1 MRSCY
6 MLLGER
12 GAMTVAKLSSLV
24 AVLRRFSVFLILIGL
39 CLLLSL
45 LSERFLTLSNFLNVA
60 LHTSVVAITAIGMT
74 FTMLTAGIDLSVGSI
89 VALSSA
95 LSAGFI
101 VKQGIPIYPAIAL
114 ALAVGAGLGAVSGLL
129 VVKGGLPPFVAT
141 LAMMAVARGLTLV
154 YTHGRTIPIMLKQF
168 TFWGSGEL
176 GPFPVPV
183 VILAVVFV
191 AAYIVLTRTR
201 FGLHVYAVGGG
212 EETARL
218 AGVNTEL
225 VKTSVYVISGFTAA
239 LAGIITAARL
249 WSAQPNVA
257 AGLELD
263 AIAASVLG
271 GTSLFGGVGSVGGT
285 VVGALIMGAL
295 NNGLN
300 LLEVSSYYQKVIK
313 GIVFILAVLLDLYTK
328 GRK

>member
-1 MRSCY
+1 
-6 MLLGER
+6 
-12 GAMTVAKLSSLV
+12 MTVKRLDSLV
-24 AVLRRFSVFLILIGL
+24 EVLRRFNVFLIFVGL
-39 CLLLSL
+39 CVLLSL
-45 LSERFLTLSNFLNVA
+45 LSDSFLSSSNLLNVA
-60 LHTSVVAITAIGMT
+60 LQTSIVAITAVGMT

-95 LSAGFI
+95 LSAGLI
-101 VKQGIPIYPAIAL
+101 IKQGLPIYPAMAL
-114 ALAVGAGLGAVSGLL
+114 ALAGGAGLGAISGLL
-129 VVKGGLPPFVAT
+129 IVKGRLPPFVAT
-141 LAMMAVARGLTLV
+141 LAMMAVGRGLTLA
-154 YTHGRTIPIMLKQF
+154 YTQGWTIPIMLDEF
-168 TFWGSGEL
+168 TFWGSGEI
-176 GPFPVPV
+176 GPIPVPV
-183 VILAVVFV
+183 VVLAVVFA
-191 AAYIVLTRTR
+191 AAYIVLSRTK
-201 FGLHVYAVGGG
+201 FGLHVYAVGGHQ
-212 EETARL
+212 ETARL
-218 AGVNTEL
+218 AGINIGL
-225 VKTSVYVISGFTAA
+225 VTTAVYVISGLTAA

-285 VVGALIMGAL
+285 IIGAFIMGVL

>member
-1 MRSCY
+1 
-6 MLLGER
+6 
-12 GAMTVAKLSSLV
+12 
-24 AVLRRFSVFLILIGL
+24 
-39 CLLLSL
+39 
-45 LSERFLTLSNFLNVA
+45 
-60 LHTSVVAITAIGMT
+60 
-74 FTMLTAGIDLSVGSI
+74 

-101 VKQGIPIYPAIAL
+101 IKQGLPIYL
-114 ALAVGAGLGAVSGLL
+114 AMVLAMAVGAVLGAISGLL
-129 VVKGGLPPFVAT
+129 IVKGRLPPFVST
-141 LAMMAVARGLTLV
+141 LAMMAVGRGLTLA
-154 YTHGRTIPIMLKQF
+154 YTRGWTIPIMLDEF
-168 TFWGSGEL
+168 TFWGTGKI
-176 GPFPVPV
+176 GPVPVPV
-183 VILAVVFV
+183 VVLAVVFV
-191 AAYIVLTRTR
+191 AAYIVLSRTK
-201 FGLHVYAVGGG
+201 FGLHVYAVGGHQ
-212 EETARL
+212 ETARL
-218 AGVNTEL
+218 AGINIDL
-225 VKTSVYVISGFTAA
+225 VTTAVYVISGFTAA

-285 VVGALIMGAL
+285 IVGAFIMGVL

>member
-1 MRSCY
+1 
-6 MLLGER
+6 
-12 GAMTVAKLSSLV
+12 MTVKRLDSLV
-24 AVLRRFSVFLILIGL
+24 GVLRRFNVFFIFISL
-39 CLLLSL
+39 CILLSL
-45 LSERFLTLSNFLNVA
+45 LSENFLTLSNLLNVA
-60 LHTSVVAITAIGMT
+60 LQTSIVAITAVGMT

-95 LSAGFI
+95 LSAGLI
-101 VKQGIPIYPAIAL
+101 IKQGLPIYPAMAL
-114 ALAVGAGLGAVSGLL
+114 ALAAGAGLGAISGLL
-129 VVKGGLPPFVAT
+129 IVKGRLPPFVAT
-141 LAMMAVARGLTLV
+141 LAMMAIGRGLTLA
-154 YTHGRTIPIMLKQF
+154 YTRGWTIPIMIDEF
-168 TFWGSGEL
+168 TFWGTGEI
-176 GPFPVPV
+176 GPIPVPV
-183 VILAVVFV
+183 MVLAVVFV
-191 AAYIVLTRTR
+191 AAYVLLSRTK
-201 FGLHVYAVGGG
+201 FGLHVYAVGGHQ
-212 EETARL
+212 ETARL
-218 AGVNTEL
+218 AGINIDLIT
-225 VKTSVYVISGFTAA
+225 TGVYVISGFTAA

-285 VVGALIMGAL
+285 IVGAFIMGVL

>member
-1 MRSCY
+1 
-6 MLLGER
+6 MLAKRLG
-12 GAMTVAKLSSLV
+12 SLV
-24 AVLRRFSVFLILIGL
+24 EVLRRFNVFFIFIGL
-39 CLLLSL
+39 CILLSF
-45 LSERFLTLSNFLNVA
+45 LSENFLTLSNLLNVA
-60 LHTSVVAITAIGMT
+60 LQTSIVAITAVGMT

-101 VKQGIPIYPAIAL
+101 IKQGMPTYLGMAL
-114 ALAVGAGLGAVSGLL
+114 ALAAGAALGAISGLL
-129 VVKGGLPPFVAT
+129 TVKGRLPPFVST
-141 LAMMAVARGLTLV
+141 LAMMAVGRGLTLV
-154 YTHGRTIPIMLKQF
+154 YTRGWTIPIMLEEF
-168 TFWGSGEL
+168 TFWGSGTI
-176 GPFPVPV
+176 GPVPVPV
-183 VILAVVFV
+183 VVLAVVFV
-191 AAYIVLTRTR
+191 IAYIVLSRTK
-201 FGLHVYAVGGG
+201 FGLHVYAVGGHQ
-212 EETARL
+212 ETARL
-218 AGVNTEL
+218 AGINVDRVT
-225 VKTSVYVISGFTAA
+225 TAVYVISGFTAA

-285 VVGALIMGAL
+285 IVGAFIMGVL

-300 LLEVSSYYQKVIK
+300 LLEVSSYYQKVVK

>member
-1 MRSCY
+1 MV
-6 MLLGER
+6 ER
-12 GAMTVAKLSSLV
+12 ASPDAVK
-24 AVLRRFSVFLILIGL
+24 VLRRFNVFLIFIVL
-39 CLLLSL
+39 CVLLSL
-45 LSERFLTLSNFLNVA
+45 LSDNFLSLSNLLNVA
-60 LHTSVVAITAIGMT
+60 LQTSIVAITAVGMT
-74 FTMLTAGIDLSVGSI
+74 FTMLTAGIDLSVGSL

-101 VKQGIPIYPAIAL
+101 IKQGLPIYPAMTL
-114 ALAVGAGLGAVSGLL
+114 ALAAGAGLGAISGLL
-129 VVKGGLPPFVAT
+129 IVKGRLPPFVAT
-141 LAMMAVARGLTLV
+141 LAMMAVGRGLTLA
-154 YTHGRTIPIMLKQF
+154 YTQGWTIPIMLDEF
-168 TFWGSGEL
+168 TFWGTGKI
-176 GPFPVPV
+176 GPVPVPV
-183 VILAVVFV
+183 VVLAVVFV
-191 AAYIVLTRTR
+191 AAYIVLTRTK
-201 FGLHVYAVGGG
+201 FGLHVYAVGGHQ
-212 EETARL
+212 ETARL
-218 AGVNTEL
+218 AGININL
-225 VKTSVYVISGFTAA
+225 VTTAVYVISGFTAA

-271 GTSLFGGVGSVGGT
+271 GTSLFGGVGSVAGT
-285 VVGALIMGAL
+285 IVGAFIMGVL

>member
-1 MRSCY
+1 
-6 MLLGER
+6 
-12 GAMTVAKLSSLV
+12 MTAPKLSGLTE
-24 AVLRRFSVFLILIGL
+24 ALRRFSVFLILIGL

-45 LSERFLTLSNFLNVA
+45 RSEHFLTSSNLLNVA

-74 FTMLTAGIDLSVGSI
+74 FTMLTAGIDLSVGSM
-89 VALSSA
+89 VALGSA

-101 VKQGIPIYPAIAL
+101 INQGIPTYPAIGL
-114 ALAVGAGLGAVSGLL
+114 ALAVGMALGMVNGLL

-141 LAMMAVARGLTLV
+141 LAMMAIARGLTLV
-154 YTHGRTIPIMLKQF
+154 YTRGWTIPIMLDEF
-168 TFWGSGEL
+168 TFLGSGVL

-183 VILAVVFV
+183 VIMAVVFV
-191 AAYIVLTRTR
+191 AAYIVLSRTR

-218 AGVNTEL
+218 AGINTEL
-225 VKTSVYVISGFTAA
+225 IKTSVYVISGFTAA
-239 LAGIITAARL
+239 LAGVITAARL

-285 VVGALIMGAL
+285 VVGAFIMGAL

-313 GIVFILAVLLDLYTK
+313 GFVFVLAVALDLYTK
-328 GRK
+328 RRS

>member
-1 MRSCY
+1 
-6 MLLGER
+6 
-12 GAMTVAKLSSLV
+12 MTVKRLDSLV
-24 AVLRRFSVFLILIGL
+24 GVLRRFNVFFIFISL
-39 CLLLSL
+39 CILLSL
-45 LSERFLTLSNFLNVA
+45 LSENFLTLSNLLNVA
-60 LHTSVVAITAIGMT
+60 LQTSIVAITAVGMT

-95 LSAGFI
+95 LSAGLI
-101 VKQGIPIYPAIAL
+101 IKQGLPIYPAMAL
-114 ALAVGAGLGAVSGLL
+114 ALAAGAGLGAISGLL
-129 VVKGGLPPFVAT
+129 IVKGRLPPFVAT
-141 LAMMAVARGLTLV
+141 LAMMAIGRGLTLA
-154 YTHGRTIPIMLKQF
+154 YTRGWTIPIMIDEF
-168 TFWGSGEL
+168 TFWGTGEI
-176 GPFPVPV
+176 GPIPVPV
-183 VILAVVFV
+183 MVLAVVFV
-191 AAYIVLTRTR
+191 AAYVLLSRTK
-201 FGLHVYAVGGG
+201 FGLHVYAVGGHQ
-212 EETARL
+212 ETARL
-218 AGVNTEL
+218 AGINVDLIT
-225 VKTSVYVISGFTAA
+225 TGVYVISGLTAA

-271 GTSLFGGVGSVGGT
+271 GTSLFGGIGSVGGT
-285 VVGALIMGAL
+285 IVGAFIMGVL